1 MTTNRLWT
9 EEEDEAII
17 EMFCQG
23 KSIHYIRLRLP
34 RPDDTPI
41 RTANAI
47 NARMNLL
54 YAQGKINV
62 IRGDGNPREFNLE
75 AEIEERVNQ
84 QIADLKEK
92 LQRIMNGNF
101 DPHASKE
108 PKKPKGSIK
117 ALLEYLE
124 NLPTPA
130 NSSNIEEE

>member
-34 RPDDTPI
+34 RPDDALI
-41 RTANAI
+41 RTYNAI